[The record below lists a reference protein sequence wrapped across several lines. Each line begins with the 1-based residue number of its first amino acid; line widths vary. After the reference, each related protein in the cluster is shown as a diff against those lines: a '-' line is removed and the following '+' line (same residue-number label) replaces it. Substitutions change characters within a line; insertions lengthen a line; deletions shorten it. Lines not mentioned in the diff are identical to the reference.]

1 MIPASD
7 CAKMQVVE
15 KWADGQNCVLH
26 QNARNCTKTDT
37 KLAPSL
43 TIPVCATP
51 GISLGCPCVATD

>member
-15 KWADGQNCVLH
+15 NWEGGQNRVLH

-37 KLAPSL
+37 KLAPR
-43 TIPVCATP
+43 
-51 GISLGCPCVATD
+51 ISGDQRRKAFSSKE